1 MARSPASSAAVAPPS
16 WSADVGVIAAAF
28 ARGFEAGLPRYLQLQ
43 NAITGLIRAGDLASG
58 AQLPPDTQLTTA
70 LGISLG
76 TVQKALN
83 GLAADGWLSRE
94 HGRGTFIAA
103 SRRSVTELWHYR
115 FNDPRTGA
123 QLPVYS
129 RLIKRRKFSGDD
141 VLRDKLGRDPA
152 GYIEIER
159 LMDIGGKFSC
169 HSRLWLA
176 ATRFAGILE
185 LPASAVESVNLKQVF
200 AERFGAPT
208 LAIEQS
214 VRALALPADIAA
226 RMGVGKRSPGMLL
239 EALARGFARAPLS
252 FQHIHIPAT
261 GYVLDVSPVLDFQRG
276 AR

>member
-43 NAITGLIRAGDLASG
+43 NAITGLIS
-58 AQLPPDTQLTTA
+58 P
-70 LGISLG
+70 G

-159 LMDIGGKFSC
+159 LMDIGG
-169 HSRLWLA
+169 
-176 ATRFAGILE
+176 
-185 LPASAVESVNLKQVF
+185 
-200 AERFGAPT
+200 
-208 LAIEQS
+208 
-214 VRALALPADIAA
+214 
-226 RMGVGKRSPGMLL
+226 
-239 EALARGFARAPLS
+239 
-252 FQHIHIPAT
+252 
-261 GYVLDVSPVLDFQRG
+261 
-276 AR
+276 